1 MTPNYFPFLPEQ
13 GSSFATGVDTFYY
26 FLVGL
31 TIFFSLLIFLVI
43 LVFATRYRRRAPDE
57 IGADIH
63 GSMPLE
69 IFWSAVPL
77 VIVMFIFAWSTEL
90 FFVRSN
96 PPANTY
102 DIYVVGKQWMWK
114 VQHPEGISE
123 INELHVPTGRAVKLV
138 MTSQDVIHS
147 FYLPIFRIKQ
157 DVIPGRYTTQW
168 FQADK
173 PGKYHLFCAEYCGT
187 NHSHMGGWVYVM
199 EPRDYERWLGRAGS
213 GATLAAGGEKLFT
226 SLGCA
231 SCHVRDCP
239 PLQGLYGSNV
249 ALEDGRTV
257 FADDAYIRES
267 ILTPTAK
274 VVRGYRPI
282 MPTFQG
288 QVSEEGMLQ
297 LLAYIKSL
305 AGEAP
310 GKVQK

>member
-1 MTPNYFPFLPEQ
+1 MATYFPFLPEQ
-13 GSSFATGVDTFYY
+13 GSRFATGVDTFY
-26 FLVGL
+26 FSMVGL
-31 TIFFSLLIFLVI
+31 TIFFASLIFALI
-43 LVFATRYRRRAPDE
+43 LFFSVRYRRRSPRE

-63 GSMPLE
+63 GSLPLE
-69 IFWSAVPL
+69 IFWSVVPL
-77 VIVMFIFAWSTEL
+77 VIVLGIFAWATEL
-90 FFVRSN
+90 FFTRSN

-102 DIYVVGKQWMWK
+102 DVYVAAKQWMWK

-123 INELHVPTGRAVKLV
+123 INELHVPAGRAVKLV

-157 DVIPGRYTTQW
+157 DVIPGRYTSQW

-187 NHSHMGGWVYVM
+187 NHSHMTGWVHVM
-199 EPRDYERWLGRAGS
+199 EPRDYQHWLSQAGIGTS
-213 GATLAAGGEKLFT
+213 MVAAGEHLFT

-239 PLQGLYGSNV
+239 PLQGLYGSSV
-249 ALEDGRTV
+249 ALQDGRTV
-257 FADDAYIRES
+257 FAGEAYIRES
-267 ILTPTAK
+267 ILAPTAK